1 MAGGSELTALA
12 RQLARDTR
20 RPRRRHRARTRPI
33 VTTSVAAVME
43 APGRIALRESAVPD
57 PEPGA
62 VVLAVHLSGICGTD
76 KHTFRGE
83 SKQYAGTKH
92 ERDLE
97 YPLICGHE
105 NVGTVTAVGG
115 RGVRQR
121 REARCRVGDRIVP
134 GANVPCG
141 RCYYCANDFPYYFCQ
156 DLEDYGNSLNLSR
169 PPGPVRRLVPV
180 HVPPAGN
187 AAVPGSRRAPGRGR
201 RSDRGDGGDA
211 RRRHGPRRSSGC
223 RAGARSGFAVAVLGV
238 GPLGLCHLVKSR
250 MLGAGF
256 VAATDLLTGR
266 LERAAAFGVDLAL
279 DAASTDADERVAAIL
294 DATDGRGV
302 DVALDCS
309 GVPATFTEAL
319 RVVRTGGVVVEA
331 GAFVDMGP
339 VQINPNS
346 DICTRNV
353 SVLGI
358 GGETA
363 TEYEP
368 SMRLMAANLD
378 RYPLRSIVSHIL
390 PLDRAQEAVLLAQSG
405 DAMQVA
411 LDPRLPLGI
420 GA

>member
-1 MAGGSELTALA
+1 V
-12 RQLARDTR
+12 
-20 RPRRRHRARTRPI
+20 
-33 VTTSVAAVME
+33 VTTSIAAVME
-43 APGRIALRESAVPD
+43 EPGRIALRESAVPE

-62 VVLAVHLSGICGTD
+62 VVIAVHLSGICGTD

-92 ERDLE
+92 ERDLD

-115 RGVRQR
+115 EVLASDGRPLM
-121 REARCRVGDRIVP
+121 VGDRIVP

-169 PPGPVRRLVPV
+169 
-180 HVPPAGN
+180 
-187 AAVPGSRRAPGRGR
+187 APGLF
-201 RSDRGDGGDA
+201 GGWSQYLYLLPGTPIFRVPDA
-211 RRRHGPRRSSGC
+211 LPDEVAVLTEVMAVTHGVDTALTLLGLQGGS
-223 RAGARSGFAVAVLGV
+223 RSGFAVAVLGV

-256 VAATDLLTGR
+256 IAATDLLTGR
-266 LERAAAFGVDLAL
+266 LERATEFAVDLAL
-279 DAASTDADERVAAIL
+279 DAGSTTADDRFAAIL
-294 DATDGRGV
+294 DATEGRGV
-302 DVALDCS
+302 DIALDCS
-309 GVPATFTEAL
+309 GVPSTFTEAL
-319 RVVRTGGVVVEA
+319 RFVRTGGVVVEA

-339 VQINPNS
+339 VRMNPNS
-346 DICTRNV
+346 DICSRNV

-358 GGETA
+358 GGEKA

-368 SMRLMAANLD
+368 SMQLMAANLD
-378 RYPLRSIVSHIL
+378 RYPLRRIVSHVL

-405 DAMQVA
+405 EAMQVA
-411 LDPRLPLGI
+411 LDPRLPFGSRT
-420 GA
+420 

>member
-1 MAGGSELTALA
+1 MK
-12 RQLARDTR
+12 
-20 RPRRRHRARTRPI
+20 
-33 VTTSVAAVME
+33 TSVAAVME
-43 APGRIALRESAVPD
+43 EPGRIALRQLPVPD

-92 ERDLE
+92 ERDVE

-105 NVGTVTAVGG
+105 NVGTVAAVGG
-115 RGVRQR
+115 QVFASDG
-121 REARCRVGDRIVP
+121 REIRVGDRLVP
-134 GANVPCG
+134 AANLPCG
-141 RCYYCANDFPYYFCQ
+141 RCYYCLNDFPYYFCL
-156 DLEDYGNSLNLSR
+156 DLEDYGNSLDLSR
-169 PPGPVRRLVPV
+169 PPGLFGGWSEYLYLLPGTPLCRVPEELPDEV
-180 HVPPAGN
+180 
-187 AAVPGSRRAPGRGR
+187 AVITEVMAVTHGVDTALTLLGLQGASRA
-201 RSDRGDGGDA
+201 
-211 RRRHGPRRSSGC
+211 
-223 RAGARSGFAVAVLGV
+223 GFAVAVLGV

-256 VAATDLLTGR
+256 VAATDILTGR

-279 DAASTDADERVAAIL
+279 DAALLTADERVAAIL

-309 GVPATFTEAL
+309 GVPSTFTEAL

-346 DICTRNV
+346 DICSRNV

-358 GGETA
+358 GGERA

-378 RYPLRSIVSHIL
+378 RYPLRGIVSHIL
-390 PLDRAQEAVLLAQSG
+390 PLDQAQDAILLAQSG
-405 DAMQVA
+405 TAMQVA
-411 LDPRLPLGI
+411 LDPRRPLGS
-420 GA
+420 G

>member
-1 MAGGSELTALA
+1 V
-12 RQLARDTR
+12 
-20 RPRRRHRARTRPI
+20 
-33 VTTSVAAVME
+33 VTTSIAAVME
-43 APGRIALRESAVPD
+43 EPGRIALRESPVPA
-57 PEPGA
+57 PETGA
-62 VVLAVHLSGICGTD
+62 VVIAVHLSGICGTD

-83 SKQYAGTKH
+83 SRQYAGTEH
-92 ERDLE
+92 ERDID

-115 RGVRQR
+115 EVFASDGSPLK
-121 REARCRVGDRIVP
+121 VGDRVVP

-169 PPGPVRRLVPV
+169 PPGLFGGWSQYMYLLPGTPLFRVPDALPDEV
-180 HVPPAGN
+180 
-187 AAVPGSRRAPGRGR
+187 AVLTEVMAVT
-201 RSDRGDGGDA
+201 
-211 RRRHGPRRSSGC
+211 HGVDTALTLLGLQG
-223 RAGARSGFAVAVLGV
+223 AARSGFAVAVLGV

-256 VAATDLLTGR
+256 VAASDILAGR

-279 DAASTDADERVAAIL
+279 NAASMTTDERVAAIL

-302 DVALDCS
+302 DIALDCS
-309 GVPATFTEAL
+309 GVPLTFTEAL

-346 DICTRNV
+346 DICSRNV

-358 GGETA
+358 GGEMA
-363 TEYEP
+363 TQYEP
-368 SMRLMAANLD
+368 SMRLMVANLD
-378 RYPLRSIVSHIL
+378 RYPLRKIVSHIL
-390 PLDRAQEAVLLAQSG
+390 PLDRAREAVLLAQAG
-405 DAMQVA
+405 EAMQVA
-411 LDPRLPLGI
+411 LDPRLPLGAAI
-420 GA
+420 R